1 MRRERT
7 KGPQTLKKLI
17 AAVVA
22 ALFVAAGLTPHAFAW
37 GRTGHTYANSAAV
50 GTLPPDTSLAKFF
63 AANQAFLA
71 AHSSDPDVWRDTQ
84 KVVGEGPHHFIDL
97 DAYGTPSEFALHN
110 LPVTRAEADAKFGH
124 DYVESKGTVD
134 WTIDLWTQR
143 LSDAMKGSDP
153 DLILA
158 DAAILGHYVGDA
170 HVPFHSALNYDGQL
184 SGQRGVHVRFEEEM
198 VHMTIKLSDLTPD
211 PAQPIPDVLASA
223 RAWSGQSLDL
233 TPTILQA
240 DLLARVQAALASK
253 PVPADGPL
261 PTGYNTFTHKPLP
274 KDGSPTPDYYQD
286 NPVYW
291 KIFSAI
297 TRPIALARLN
307 ASATHLGSVWLTAW
321 QRAGSPDL
329 SKLKPPTSNVPVP
342 VPDPGAK

>member
-1 MRRERT
+1 M
-7 KGPQTLKKLI
+7 KKPFAVALAALLL
-17 AAVVA
+17 AAV
-22 ALFVAAGLTPHAFAW
+22 LTIRAFAW
-37 GRTGHTYANSAAV
+37 GQTGHTYANTAAI

-63 AANQAFLA
+63 RANQVFLA
-71 AHSSDPDVWRDTQ
+71 AHSSDPDLWRDAQ
-84 KVVGEGPHHFIDL
+84 KVAGEGPHHFIDL

-110 LPVTRAEADAKFGH
+110 LPVTRADADAKFGH

-134 WTIDLWTQR
+134 WTIDLWTNR
-143 LSDAMKGSDP
+143 LSEAMKGSDP

-184 SGQRGVHVRFEEEM
+184 SGQRGIHVRFEEEM
-198 VHMTIKLSDLTPD
+198 VHQTIKLSDLTPD
-211 PAQPIPDVLASA
+211 PAQPLPDVLAAA

-240 DLLARVQAALASK
+240 DLLARVQAALAGK
-253 PVPADGPL
+253 PVSTDGPL
-261 PTGYNTFTHKPLP
+261 PTGFNTFTHKPLP
-274 KDGSPTPDYYQD
+274 KDGSPPPDYYLD

-291 KIFSAI
+291 KTLSGL
-297 TRPIALARLN
+297 TRGVALARLN

-329 SKLKPPTSNVPVP
+329 SKLKPPTANVPVP
-342 VPDPGAK
+342 VLDPDAK